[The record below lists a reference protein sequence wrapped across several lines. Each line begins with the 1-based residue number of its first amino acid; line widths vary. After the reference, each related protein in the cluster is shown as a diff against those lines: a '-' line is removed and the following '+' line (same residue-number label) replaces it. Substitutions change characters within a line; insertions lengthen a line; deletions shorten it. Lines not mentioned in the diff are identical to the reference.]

1 MGDLAKIQSQEKT
14 MKILLKG
21 VLSNEKITK
30 KIHRKI
36 FQICNS
42 HKKYFQKCEEI

>member
-21 VLSNEKITK
+21 VLSNEKNYK
-30 KIHRKI
+30 KNPQEN
-36 FQICNS
+36 FPNM
-42 HKKYFQKCEEI
+42 